1 MLNIRE
7 WEGLGGNLVTDFS
20 FALSARLAAVEIL
33 PKEGLAPIPAP
44 FGLISQED

>member
-33 PKEGLAPIPAP
+33 PKEGLAP
-44 FGLISQED
+44 SQLLLD